1 MFKKIALAAAL
12 TVAFTA
18 QAATTIETFSA
29 WNGSSGVSSWG
40 NPDTATYGQT
50 FTTGAT
56 DTVLKSF
63 TFAMTDLDQD
73 FKAYVGAWDGSK
85 ASSILWTSPV
95 LNFSYGYNGFEK
107 IAVTTPSLQLSANTK
122 YVAFFSTSGLQ
133 TASTGVNRWGYLT
146 SNAYSGGEFVFFNN
160 GNDVTKVTSTNW
172 DGPQWWGG
180 NGSDLAFQ
188 VELTTPVPEPETY
201 AMLLAGLGLMGAV
214 ARRRRKQA

>member
-29 WNGSSGVSSWG
+29 WNGNNFVWEWG

-95 LNFSYGYNGFEK
+95 LNFSYGYDGFEK
-107 IAVTTPSLQLSANTK
+107 IAVSTPSLQLSANTQ

-133 TASTGVNRWGYLT
+133 TASRGTNKWGLVN
-146 SNAYSGGEFVFFNN
+146 SNEYAGGEFVYFNN
-160 GNDVTKVTSTNW
+160 ENDPSKLTSANW
-172 DGPQWWGG
+172 DGLNWGG
-180 NGSDLAFQ
+180 DLAFRM
-188 VELTTPVPEPETY
+188 ELTTPVPEPETY